1 MQEKARREKERRSD
15 VTNPF
20 YQLLFSNEIS
30 RRVAVDKDGVIVYQ
44 PSIGNSVIHIVNSL
58 ASFLAAYI
66 MVWLFYQ
73 LVVLITASFYE
84 IDSILFYYKLDFNDH
99 SSLWDILNIIIIT
112 ISGPINSLILGFVFY
127 NYLFIKAK
135 SYPRLQLFYLWSG
148 LLFFGHFFGAFIS
161 GVITNKGFGFV
172 PLWLYWSDFTKFF
185 FALVALVVLGLIG
198 YYSASRFL
206 STTNNAFRIQ
216 RNNRALFYFTQGFM
230 PFLLGFLTI
239 SLLKIPNNYAYDSL
253 IIAFSA
259 VMLIAVFFNTNAPA
273 LPQLQ
278 HRKDGNTL
286 NWVLVLLTGLILYSY
301 RFYLA
306 EGLHFVIRLSVNI
319 TRTGGEM

>member
-30 RRVAVDKDGVIVYQ
+30 KRVAVDKDGVVVYQ
-44 PSIGNSVIHIVNSL
+44 PSIGNSVIHIFNSL
-58 ASFLAAYI
+58 VSFLTAYI
-66 MVWLFYQ
+66 LVWFLYQ

-99 SSLWDILNIIIIT
+99 SKLWDILNIIIIT
-112 ISGPINSLILGFVFY
+112 ISGPINSLIMGFVFY

-148 LLFFGHFFGAFIS
+148 LLFFGHFFAAFIA

-185 FALVALVVLGLIG
+185 FALISLVVLGLIG

-206 STTNNAFRIQ
+206 STTNNSFRIQ
-216 RNNRALFYFTQGFM
+216 RSNRALFYFTQALL
-230 PFLLGFLTI
+230 PFLLGFLII
-239 SLLKIPNNYAYDSL
+239 SLLKIPNNFAYDSL
-253 IIAFSA
+253 ILTFS
-259 VMLIAVFFNTNAPA
+259 VIMVVAVFFNINAPA

-278 HRKDGNTL
+278 NRKYGNTL

-301 RFYLA
+301 RFYLE
-306 EGLHFVIRLSVNI
+306 EGLHFVIRLSVHI
-319 TRTGGEM
+319 TRAGGEM